1 MLRFVLYRDPD
12 TGVDKAIR
20 TGPRAALLF
29 PFVAATMALIIVSVL
44 VRRETETRL
53 GFAAWRE
60 RPVVMS
66 LVVLVWAS
74 APPGGTLL
82 MLLLADRLRDVP
94 AGSHLSNWVLADQH
108 SPGSPD
114 PAAVP
119 RRMRG

>member
-94 AGSHLSNWVLADQH
+94 AGSHLSNWVLADQ
-108 SPGSPD
+108 PF
-114 PAAVP
+114 AWFA
-119 RRMRG
+119 